1 MDGSFPVSKVV
12 GLGDVEAGQAVGNGS
27 TLDVM
32 FMKDV
37 VLQLP
42 WCAGADELASEV
54 SVVMARSPL
63 LACYTV
69 CPMTESAG

>member
-1 MDGSFPVSKVV
+1 MLK

-42 WCAGADELASEV
+42 WCAGADELASWV
-54 SVVMARSPL
+54 LAR
-63 LACYTV
+63 
-69 CPMTESAG
+69 